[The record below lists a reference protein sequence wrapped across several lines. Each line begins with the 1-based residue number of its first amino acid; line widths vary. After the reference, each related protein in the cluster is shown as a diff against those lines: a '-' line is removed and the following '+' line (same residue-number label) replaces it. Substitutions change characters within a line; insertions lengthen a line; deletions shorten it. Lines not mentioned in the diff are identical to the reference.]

1 MASSWIWRGAV
12 LAVVAGVDVVLV
24 LPLAMVTWLML
35 GGLHWQ
41 EARSSELVFGER
53 YIRLKG

>member
-1 MASSWIWRGAV
+1 MAPSWLWRGAV

-35 GGLHWQ
+35 GSLHKQ
-41 EARSSELVFGER
+41 EERSAELVFGER